1 MIIMI
6 IGNYGMIIMIGS
18 LEHQNYNREYPIC
31 GNEFWDTLLSENW
44 IIYGTMVIE
53 SRHDDDRDSA
63 AQDLEDGE
71 NPLDPVLSNHD
82 TMDPKSSSPWTKVE
96 GYGGFHMATPSYHP
110 FRTMGFSLK

>member
-71 NPLDPVLSNHD
+71 NPLDPVLSFGVPHFKRLTGTTPAAWLSA
-82 TMDPKSSSPWTKVE
+82 TMP
-96 GYGGFHMATPSYHP
+96 G
-110 FRTMGFSLK
+110 